1 MADRIVRYHYC
12 AFHLSYSMDLINGI
26 WLCEAQQ
33 VIVSLQWLGVVLK
46 LFSYTSGFTENERV
60 HEKKKV

>member
-1 MADRIVRYHYC
+1 
-12 AFHLSYSMDLINGI
+12 MDLINSI

-46 LFSYTSGFTENERV
+46 LLAYISGLTEGERV